1 MLQIELFKESY
12 EEFDQTIINEIINL
26 FLDDYPDVLNSLEMA
41 INNSDF
47 QRLTQIAHKFKGTIS
62 AMFDDE
68 LKELVQ
74 KLEYKG
80 KQNTVEGAIE
90 LYDEIVIATNSLSV
104 DLKKLLR

>member
-12 EEFDQTIINEIINL
+12 EEFDQAIINEIINL
-26 FLDDYPDVLNSLEMA
+26 FLEDYPEVLNSLEKA

-47 QRLTQIAHKFKGTIS
+47 QRLTQVAHKYKGTVS

-74 KLEYKG
+74 KLEQKG
-80 KQNTVEGAIE
+80 KQNTLEGAIE
-90 LYDEIVIATNSLSV
+90 LYDQIVIATNCLSV
-104 DLKKLLR
+104 DLKKMLR